1 MSNKFTLKLDIAG
14 LRQLR
19 NSEGVTEVI
28 TEHTKRIADEAGD
41 SSPIIEHAKT
51 RVKGVV
57 MQTMTSEDMENNT
70 LLKAV
75 HK

>member
-1 MSNKFTLKLDIAG
+1 MSDKFTLKLDIAG
-14 LRQLR
+14 LRKLR

-28 TEHTKRIADEAGD
+28 TAHTQRIANEAGD
-41 SSPIIEHAKT
+41 AYPIIEHAQT
-51 RVKGVV
+51 RVKGIVK
-57 MQTMTSEDMENNT
+57 QNMTSEDMENNT